1 MSWRRPH
8 PSTNARPAP
17 NLLRSVRVLAPG
29 WRCSVSRL
37 IARLKPSIPK
47 HRRTLVAKREPAR
60 DSKTGRVKQRRPAKP
75 KRARNRDGTF
85 RSNLDDAFAA
95 GIPKVFRRPISF

>member
-1 MSWRRPH
+1 M
-8 PSTNARPAP
+8 
-17 NLLRSVRVLAPG
+17 
-29 WRCSVSRL
+29 
-37 IARLKPSIPK
+37 
-47 HRRTLVAKREPAR
+47 AKRKPAR
-60 DSKTGRVKQRRPAKP
+60 DSKIGRDQQRRPAKP

>member
-1 MSWRRPH
+1 M
-8 PSTNARPAP
+8 
-17 NLLRSVRVLAPG
+17 
-29 WRCSVSRL
+29 
-37 IARLKPSIPK
+37 
-47 HRRTLVAKREPAR
+47 AKREPAR
-60 DSKTGRVKQRRPAKP
+60 DSKTRRVKQRRPVKP